1 MKWAFAILALLLTAG
16 SASAGEISIGS
27 PAPDFSA
34 ETLDG
39 KQITLADFRGRVLLI
54 NLWATWCV
62 PCKEELPLLEGY
74 YRARSRYG
82 LNVVAVS
89 TEFSLPPQRLK
100 PIADELSLSM
110 VRNFHGPYKAPRG
123 VVPTNFVI
131 DRAGV
136 VRYAQ
141 SGAFTLDKLNQVLLP
156 LLEQPVPAAQ
166 NSASPATQAQQS
178 KAP

>member
-1 MKWAFAILALLLTAG
+1 MKRIFAILSVLLTAG

-39 KQITLADFRGRVLLI
+39 KQITLADFRGKVLLI

-74 YRARSRYG
+74 YRARSKYG

-89 TEFSLPPQRLK
+89 TEFSLPPQKLK

-110 VRNFHGPYKAPRG
+110 VRNFHGPYRAPGG

-141 SGAFTLDKLNQVLLP
+141 SGAFTLDKLNEVLLP
-156 LLEQPVPAAQ
+156 LLQQPVHSAQ
-166 NSASPATQAQQS
+166 NLPSPTAEAQES
-178 KAP
+178 KAR